1 MLMEVKNQ
9 ISVCLLSIKYAL
21 EREMLNKVSFL
32 SNVFFM
38 ILNNASFLV
47 QWVVLL
53 SIKGSIGSFTMK
65 EIFLLWGIAS
75 GTYGV
80 SHFFF
85 EKAYSLSET
94 ITEGSLDT
102 FLVQPKNVLLSVIT
116 SDIKTSAIGDLIF
129 ALVMVIL
136 YDVRVLPLYTLFCIT
151 GGLILTSIAIIF
163 SSLSFWIVRSDM
175 IADNMN
181 SSMIMFST
189 YPGDIFK
196 GGINIILYSIL
207 PVGIVN
213 YLPVSVLREFNLM
226 YFIILVVVCILF
238 ISSSYIIFNR
248 GLRRYS
254 SSNLMN
260 ARI

>member
-1 MLMEVKNQ
+1 
-9 ISVCLLSIKYAL
+9 
-21 EREMLNKVSFL
+21 
-32 SNVFFM
+32 
-38 ILNNASFLV
+38 
-47 QWVVLL
+47 
-53 SIKGSIGSFTMK
+53 MK

-136 YDVRVLPLYTLFCIT
+136 YDIRVLPLYTLFCIT
-151 GGLILTSIAIIF
+151 GGLILTSIAVIF
-163 SSLSFWIVRSDM
+163 SSLSFWIVRADM

-181 SSMIMFST
+181 SSMLMFST

-254 SSNLMN
+254 SSNFMN

>member
-9 ISVCLLSIKYAL
+9 IRVCLLSIKYAL

-38 ILNNASFLV
+38 ILNNASFLL

-94 ITEGSLDT
+94 ITERSLDT

-136 YDVRVLPLYTLFCIT
+136 YDIRVLPLYTLFCIT
-151 GGLILTSIAIIF
+151 GGLI
-163 SSLSFWIVRSDM
+163 
-175 IADNMN
+175 
-181 SSMIMFST
+181 
-189 YPGDIFK
+189 
-196 GGINIILYSIL
+196 
-207 PVGIVN
+207 
-213 YLPVSVLREFNLM
+213 
-226 YFIILVVVCILF
+226 
-238 ISSSYIIFNR
+238 
-248 GLRRYS
+248 
-254 SSNLMN
+254 
-260 ARI
+260 